1 MYKLKLSKALILGV
15 CLTLASASA
24 VYASDGLIAEKAN
37 ASSLTVASIMVAPDT
52 PVSSPANPGQ
62 EIDPDLLKLQQ
73 QIDQFVF
80 EQHLGE
86 FADQGFSVTH
96 TGPMDS
102 YVEIGIQPYS
112 DKSAEYLYSMFG
124 KERVKVVEGQFA
136 STLAADVGAAE
147 PAPVMAELPAT
158 DAGNDGEVKA
168 NVVSD
173 DIDKTAEISIT
184 SAEDSKTEAEE
195 GKTNNVL
202 LYGIGAVAVLGV
214 GAVGLKGLRSK
225 SK

>member
-1 MYKLKLSKALILGV
+1 MVNLTKTLILGV
-15 CLTLASASA
+15 CLTFGPASA
-24 VYASDGLIAEKAN
+24 VYASDSLIAEGAN
-37 ASSLTVASIMVAPDT
+37 VSSLTVASIMVAPDA
-52 PVSSPANPGQ
+52 PVSSPAYPGQ

-73 QIDQFVF
+73 RIDQFVF
-80 EQHLGE
+80 EEHRGE
-86 FADQGFSVTH
+86 FADKGFSVTH
-96 TGPMDS
+96 TGPMGE

-124 KERVKVVEGQFA
+124 KEKVKVVEGQFA
-136 STLAADVGAAE
+136 STLAADIGAAE
-147 PAPVMAELPAT
+147 PAPVMSELSST

-184 SAEDSKTEAEE
+184 SAEDSKAEAGEA
-195 GKTNNVL
+195 KTNNAL

-214 GAVGLKGLRSK
+214 GAIGLKGLRAK
-225 SK
+225 NK